1 MTTTHGSRIAIRVVF
16 LLVLLAVPAGLAI
29 KRLTGTEPYPA
40 LLLPSFGPV
49 LEKNSVVSFRTPD
62 ITGVLAD
69 GRTIPLDPAKVMPGS
84 TGDGYAT
91 VFQTIFT
98 SEARVTDPDA
108 QRWVSE
114 QLARAYPGDQ
124 FTGGTVRW
132 DTTHFDVDTG
142 QAVVDAGQPFTI
154 PLGVQS

>member
-1 MTTTHGSRIAIRVVF
+1 MTTTHGSRIAIRVAF
-16 LLVLLAVPAGLAI
+16 LIVLLAVPAGLGI

-49 LEKNSVVSFRTPD
+49 LEKNSIVSFRSPD

-69 GRTIPLDPAKVMPGS
+69 GQTIPLDPAKVMPGS

-98 SEARVTDPDA
+98 NEARVTDSDA
-108 QRWVSE
+108 RRWVSE
-114 QLARAYPGDQ
+114 QLARAYPGQQ
-124 FTGGTVRW
+124 FTGVTVRW
-132 DTTHFDVDTG
+132 DTTRFDVGTG
-142 QAVVDAGQPFTI
+142 AVMVDAGQPFTI
-154 PLGVQS
+154 PLAVQS

>member
-16 LLVLLAVPAGLAI
+16 LVVLLAVPAGLAI
-29 KRLTGTEPYPA
+29 KRLTGAEPYPA

-49 LEKNSVVSFRTPD
+49 LEKDSVVSFRSPD

-69 GRTIPLDPAKVMPGS
+69 GETVPLDPAKVMPGS

-98 SEARVTDPDA
+98 SEARVTDPQA
-108 QRWVSE
+108 QQWVSE
-114 QLARAYPGDQ
+114 QLARAYPGQQ
-124 FTGGTVRW
+124 FTGVTVRW
-132 DTTHFDVDTG
+132 DTTRFDVDTG
-142 QAVVDAGQPFTI
+142 DVVIDAGEPFTI